1 MGEFSC
7 PRPEQY
13 LKYHKEQKHHR
24 IQLRKGTLLNI
35 KYTRKRPVL
44 LLPTSN
50 KTMRVD
56 FSFFLAS
63 YK

>member
-13 LKYHKEQKHHR
+13 LKYQKEQKQHQ
-24 IQLRKGTLLNI
+24 IELRKGTLLNR
-35 KYTRKRPVL
+35 KYTRKKRVL
-44 LLPTSN
+44 LLPASN
-50 KTMRVD
+50 ETMRVD
-56 FSFFLAS
+56 IGFFLAS